1 MAKDTGDQK
10 AAEDQKNDSKSET
23 EQNKAAAAKR
33 QAENESKKNE
43 GKQESKSVVEQ
54 SENQQAQS
62 DGKDS
67 SFLNTDTFDNPDAR
81 GLTAYQTATDGQ
93 GVERIIGPATTAWS
107 PAPLEATDEQKQ
119 QAEARNASFE
129 EASKARQ
136 AQFGEGIKDEDRAEN
151 NPADGGSQQTPA
163 L

>member
-23 EQNKAAAAKR
+23 EQNKASAAKR
-33 QAENESKKNE
+33 QAESEAKKNESK
-43 GKQESKSVVEQ
+43 
-54 SENQQAQS
+54 SEAPTAAQQ
-62 DGKDS
+62 DGKET
-67 SFLNTDTFDNPDAR
+67 SFLNTDTFDNPDAK
-81 GLTAYQTATDGQ
+81 GLVAYQTATDGQ

-107 PAPLEATDEQKQ
+107 PAPLEASDEQKQ
-119 QAEARNASFE
+119 LAEKRNASFE

-136 AQFGEGIKDEDRAEN
+136 AQFGEGIKDEDRAVN

>member
-23 EQNKAAAAKR
+23 EQNKASAAKR

-43 GKQESKSVVEQ
+43 SKSEAKQEQ
-54 SENQQAQS
+54 SQP
-62 DGKDS
+62 DGKET
-67 SFLNTDTFDNPDAR
+67 SFLNTDTFDNPDAK
-81 GLTAYQTATDGQ
+81 GLVAFQTATDGQ
-93 GVERIIGPATTAWS
+93 GVERIIGPAPTAWS

-119 QAEARNASFE
+119 AAEKRVQAFE
-129 EASKARQ
+129 EASKSRQ
-136 AQFGEGIKDEDRAEN
+136 AKLGEEIKDEDRAVN